1 LGIPAFVLKKVL
13 EKSECEFTNDLSHCV
28 MYRNYSSQIE
38 TKRAT
43 PDGFYKLLFFG
54 GTFIICVKNMDNL

>member
-1 LGIPAFVLKKVL
+1 MHEELECGFRNDFVTLYDV
-13 EKSECEFTNDLSHCV
+13 S
-28 MYRNYSSQIE
+28 RNYNSQIE

-54 GTFIICVKNMDNL
+54 GTFIN